1 MADPVRSGSP
11 MTQGYGGRA
20 PARQGS
26 STNLGDILERV
37 LDRGVV
43 IVGDIRVNL
52 LDIELLTI
60 KLRLLIAS
68 VDTARELGIDW
79 WEHDPWLSSKDR
91 DLVEENRRLRKR
103 LVAAEGDL
111 GELSDR
117 DRRELEEGRDRREEL
132 HDKPGGRVRREE
144 FHDEPG
150 GRERRDGSRDERD
163 DRSDHDERDERRPVE
178 PRRRTARRRSRGAED
193 DGG

>member
-1 MADPVRSGSP
+1 MSSP
-11 MTQGYGGRA
+11 SYGARA
-20 PARQGS
+20 PARDSGG
-26 STNLGDILERV
+26 NLGDILERV

-91 DLVEENRRLRKR
+91 DLVEENRRLRRR
-103 LVAAEGDL
+103 LAAAE
-111 GELSDR
+111 E
-117 DRRELEEGRDRREEL
+117 REEEVEG
-132 HDKPGGRVRREE
+132 PGRQAIDRPGRT
-144 FHDEPG
+144 
-150 GRERRDGSRDERD
+150 GSYERD
-163 DRSDHDERDERRPVE
+163 DAHRPAGRRER
-178 PRRRTARRRSRGAED
+178 
-193 DGG
+193 GG

>member
-11 MTQGYGGRA
+11 MIQGYGGRA

-91 DLVEENRRLRKR
+91 DLVEENRRLRRR
-103 LVAAEGDL
+103 LVAAEGDR

-117 DRRELEEGRDRREEL
+117 DRRELEEERG
-132 HDKPGGRVRREE
+132 RREE
-144 FHDEPG
+144 FRDEPG
-150 GRERRDGSRDERD
+150 GRERRDGLRD
-163 DRSDHDERDERRPVE
+163 DHDDRGERDERRPVE
-178 PRRRTARRRSRGAED
+178 PRRRTARRRARGAED

>member
-1 MADPVRSGSP
+1 MTDPARSGSVFP
-11 MTQGYGGRA
+11 QSYGGRA
-20 PARQGS
+20 PARHE

-79 WEHDPWLSSKDR
+79 WEDDPWLSSDSR
-91 DLVEENRRLRKR
+91 RLAEENRRLRRR
-103 LVAAEGDL
+103 LAAAEDGLGAIEDL
-111 GELSDR
+111 EDQE
-117 DRRELEEGRDRREEL
+117 ELEEREDRREEL
-132 HDKPGGRVRREE
+132 RGDR
-144 FHDEPG
+144 
-150 GRERRDGSRDERD
+150 RERRSVGA
-163 DRSDHDERDERRPVE
+163 
-178 PRRRTARRRSRGAED
+178 RRRTSEGRPRGTEER
-193 DGG
+193 GG

>member
-1 MADPVRSGSP
+1 MSDPTRPGRVMPQSYGPKAPVARDSG
-11 MTQGYGGRA
+11 G
-20 PARQGS
+20 
-26 STNLGDILERV
+26 NLGDILERV

-91 DLVEENRRLRKR
+91 DLIEENRRLRRR
-103 LVAAEGDL
+103 LAAVEEEE
-111 GELSDR
+111 ELEPEEEPAPRPIERPRGTETYERGAAYRTADRR
-117 DRRELEEGRDRREEL
+117 DR
-132 HDKPGGRVRREE
+132 GG
-144 FHDEPG
+144 
-150 GRERRDGSRDERD
+150 
-163 DRSDHDERDERRPVE
+163 
-178 PRRRTARRRSRGAED
+178 
-193 DGG
+193 